1 MRKLLAILLL
11 LVFLA
16 GGGAAAWWFMLRGE
30 GAATAEGEAAPAQKP
45 VYVDMAQMV
54 VPVIRSDGSVR
65 TFIFELSLELPR
77 DDAVKPVTDMMP
89 RLYDTVLV
97 TLHEL
102 LGRRFV
108 EEGGYDQE
116 LIKSH
121 LARVVRQAAGQDQV
135 NAVLIRT
142 MERYGRG

>member
-1 MRKLLAILLL
+1 MKKLLIALLL

-16 GGGAAAWWFMLRGE
+16 GGAAAAWWFLLRGDD
-30 GAATAEGEAAPAQKP
+30 AATAEEESAPAAKP

-54 VPVIRSDGSVR
+54 VPVIRSDGSIR

-77 DDAVKPVTDMMP
+77 EDAVEPVTEMMP
-89 RLYDTVLV
+89 RLHDTILV

-108 EEGGYDQE
+108 EDSGYDQE

-121 LARVVRQAAGQDQV
+121 LARVTRQAAGEDRIST
-135 NAVLIRT
+135 VLIRT
-142 MERYGRG
+142 MEQHGRG